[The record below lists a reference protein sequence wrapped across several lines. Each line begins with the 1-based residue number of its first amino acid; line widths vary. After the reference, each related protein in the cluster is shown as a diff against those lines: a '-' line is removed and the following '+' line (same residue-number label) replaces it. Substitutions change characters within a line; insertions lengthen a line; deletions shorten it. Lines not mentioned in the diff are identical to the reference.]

1 MKSIACMR
9 RSLELGTV
17 EEGQRVIAFGVIIEP
32 SQTVDMQ
39 IGL

>member
-1 MKSIACMR
+1 MR